1 MSDIISII
9 SLILTLLT
17 FLFNLAWPDIKNT
30 LDQDDHINGS
40 QAKQRQREK
49 INKTIYLKAMPML
62 ASFVLV
68 FYTTLPKAVEII
80 LSSKLTIWNFNIE
93 NTIYVMIVYSLLA
106 FTLLNT
112 HLIFRLFQKK
122 QNLK

>member
-40 QAKQRQREK
+40 QAKQRRREK
-49 INKTIYLKAMPML
+49 INKTIYFKAMPML

-122 QNLK
+122 RNLK